1 MLNLLIAILISLGCN
16 VDSTQITSE
25 DQLRAQYGETYEKAR
40 DIAETGTYKEED
52 GGVVIIDVVGD

>member
-25 DQLRAQYGETYEKAR
+25 DQLRYEYGETYEKAKE
-40 DIAETGTYKEED
+40 IAETGTYKEEE